1 MSEESEELGDV
12 LLDIIKKLDQG
23 DGVDFET
30 LITNAAARGFA
41 RSVAEEKIESLSD
54 EGSIHEPAFGWFRLV
69 S

>member
-1 MSEESEELGDV
+1 MNMNQGV
-12 LLDIIKKLDQG
+12 RKKDIIKKLDQG

-41 RSVAEEKIESLSD
+41 RSVTEEKIESLSD
-54 EGSIHEPAFGWFRLV
+54 EGSIHEPAFGWVRLV